1 LPNVLRRSLFFLF
14 PMAALDFSTT
24 FFEILPF
31 AASIFFLV
39 I

>member
-1 LPNVLRRSLFFLF
+1 
-14 PMAALDFSTT
+14 MAVMDFSTT

>member
-1 LPNVLRRSLFFLF
+1 
-14 PMAALDFSTT
+14 MAALDFSTT